1 MEKLILHLQVI
12 LLFFRFYE
20 YLWYLDLE
28 PFWQGLG
35 WEGENDLDD
44 PIVRVA
50 VWLSTQINHDA
61 CSKITTLVKLIGPA
75 QYGNVDITVIFDR

>member
-1 MEKLILHLQVI
+1 MEKLILRLQVRDLP
-12 LLFFRFYE
+12 LLFAFDNFNT
-20 YLWYLDLE
+20 LDLE
-28 PFWQGLG
+28 PFWHGLG

-61 CSKITTLVKLIGPA
+61 CSKITTLVKLIRRA
-75 QYGNVDITVIFDR
+75 HNYFRL

>member
-1 MEKLILHLQVI
+1 MNSHE
-12 LLFFRFYE
+12 LL
-20 YLWYLDLE
+20 WCLDLE

-61 CSKITTLVKLIGPA
+61 CSKITTLVKVIGPA
-75 QYGNVDITVIFDR
+75 PHQSPCPLGGAGEHINGAFER

>member
-1 MEKLILHLQVI
+1 MNFHE
-12 LLFFRFYE
+12 F
-20 YLWYLDLE
+20 LWCLDLE

-61 CSKITTLVKLIGPA
+61 CSKITTLVKVIGPA
-75 QYGNVDITVIFDR
+75 PHQSFRPLGGAGEPNKYGAFER